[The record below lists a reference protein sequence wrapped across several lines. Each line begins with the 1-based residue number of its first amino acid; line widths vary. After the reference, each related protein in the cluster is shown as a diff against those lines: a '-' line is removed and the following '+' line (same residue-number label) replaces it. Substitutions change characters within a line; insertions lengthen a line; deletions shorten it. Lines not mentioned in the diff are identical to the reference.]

1 MNPLSRI
8 DLPALAL
15 TLLIGTAGGFLARTL
30 HLPLA
35 LLLGALVTTGTIA
48 AVGWRPFGRTV
59 LLPPRLRLAFVPVI
73 GVSIGGAFTPAVLAG
88 AVAWWPSLLAL
99 FLFLPLGHAAGYG
112 IYRLGGLPKVE
123 SFFGAIPG
131 GLIETVQLGEEAG
144 GDPRLLTALQF
155 LRLIFTIVFVPLL
168 FTVLTG
174 AAVGSASGA
183 TLPAAAI
190 PLTLPEIA
198 LLLLAGALGF
208 ATARALRFPAAI
220 MTGPILFSAIA
231 HATGLVHGVPPA
243 WLVGVTQIV
252 VGCGLGARFANAER
266 RMLTRAFA
274 LAAVNSVAAL
284 LLAFGFALVL
294 SPLVGEPAPAVFLA
308 FAPGGLAEM
317 SLVALSLQMSVVF
330 VTLHHVARIVLSVT
344 MAKIGT
350 HLLR

>member
-1 MNPLSRI
+1 MKRFQV
-8 DLPALAL
+8 DFAALAL
-15 TLLIGTAGGFLARTL
+15 TLLIGAAGGFLASLL

-48 AVGWRPFGRTV
+48 ALGWRPFGKSV

-73 GVSIGGAFTPAVLAG
+73 GVSIGGAFTPTVLAS
-88 AVAWWPSLLAL
+88 AAAWWPSLLAL
-99 FLFLPLGHAAGYG
+99 FLFLPLGHAIGYA
-112 IYRLGGLPKVE
+112 IYRAGGLPRVE

-144 GDPRLLTALQF
+144 GDPRLLTVLQF
-155 LRLIFTIVFVPLL
+155 LRLIFTIVFVPVI

-174 AAVGSASGA
+174 SAVGSASGA

-190 PLTLPEIA
+190 PLTLAEIG
-198 LLLLAGALGF
+198 LLLAAGALGF
-208 ATARALRFPAAI
+208 VTARALRFPAAI
-220 MTGPILFSAIA
+220 MTGPILFSAVA

-243 WLVGVTQIV
+243 WLLGVTQIV

-266 RMLTRAFA
+266 RMLVRAFT
-274 LAAVNSVAAL
+274 LAAVNAVAAL
-284 LLAFGFALVL
+284 LLAFGFALAL

-330 VTLHHVARIVLSVT
+330 VTLHHIARIVLSVT
-344 MAKIGT
+344 IAKIGV
-350 HLLR
+350 RWVS